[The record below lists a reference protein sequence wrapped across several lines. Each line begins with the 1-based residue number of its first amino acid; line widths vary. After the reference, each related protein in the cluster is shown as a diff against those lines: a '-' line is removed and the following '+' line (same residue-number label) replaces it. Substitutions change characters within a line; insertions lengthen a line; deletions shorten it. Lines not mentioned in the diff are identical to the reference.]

1 MRMISCNDI
10 ISYLDAHYNFK
21 GKVSELSSNPKITD
35 QTEVYDYDEI
45 KKQIYGNSRSV
56 DVLLIKKN
64 LNLIEFK
71 TGFDSTLDSV
81 NEKVKKENMAL
92 SIRIKAYESLH
103 LLQTAIIDEV
113 ADGGKLA
120 DGIKIVF
127 CAVID
132 TNEPVVA
139 DDAYVD
145 ILSDEGGVK
154 EHKSLKVK
162 LVENVMK
169 IYRKETD
176 KHKKLFYDDA
186 FVLYDYEFD
195 SKMNQFK

>member
-1 MRMISCNDI
+1 MISCRDI
-10 ISYLDAHYNFK
+10 VAYLDANYNIK
-21 GKVSELSSNPKITD
+21 GKISDLSSNPKITD

-45 KKQIYGNSRSV
+45 KKRIYGDSRSV
-56 DVLLIKKN
+56 DVLLVKKN
-64 LNLIEFK
+64 LNFIEFK

-92 SIRIKAYESLH
+92 SIRVKAYESLH

-113 ADGGKLA
+113 ADGDKLSE
-120 DGIKIVF
+120 GIKIVF

-145 ILSDEGGVK
+145 ILSDEGGVR

-169 IYRKETD
+169 IYRKETNR
-176 KHKKLFYDDA
+176 HKKLFYDEA

-195 SKMNQFK
+195 SKIGQFK

>member
-1 MRMISCNDI
+1 MISCADI
-10 ISYLDAHYNFK
+10 VSYLDKNYNYK
-21 GKVSELSSNPKITD
+21 DSLANLSSNPKIKD
-35 QTEVYDYDEI
+35 QSEAYDYDKI
-45 KKQIYGNSRSV
+45 KERIYGNSRSV
-56 DVLLIKKN
+56 DALLIKRN

-103 LLQTAIIDEV
+103 LLQTAIIDEIS
-113 ADGGKLA
+113 DTDQLSDK
-120 DGIKIVF
+120 IKIVF

-139 DDAYVD
+139 EDAYVD
-145 ILSDEGGVK
+145 ILSDEGGVR
-154 EHKSLKVK
+154 ENKSLKVK
-162 LVENVMK
+162 VAENVMS

-176 KHKKLFYDDA
+176 KQKKLFYDDA

-195 SKMNQFK
+195 KRIGDFK

>member
-1 MRMISCNDI
+1 MISCVDI
-10 ISYLDAHYNFK
+10 ISYLDKNYNYK
-21 GKVSELSSNPKITD
+21 DSLANLSSNPKIKD
-35 QTEVYDYDEI
+35 QSEAYDYDKI
-45 KKQIYGNSRSV
+45 KERIYGNSRSV
-56 DVLLIKKN
+56 DALLIKRN

-103 LLQTAIIDEV
+103 LLQTAIIDEIS
-113 ADGGKLA
+113 DTDQLSDK
-120 DGIKIVF
+120 IKIVF

-139 DDAYVD
+139 EDAYVD
-145 ILSDEGGVK
+145 ILSDEGGVR
-154 EHKSLKVK
+154 ENKSLKVK
-162 LVENVMK
+162 VAENVMS

-195 SKMNQFK
+195 KRIGDFK

>member
-1 MRMISCNDI
+1 MISCRDI
-10 ISYLDAHYNFK
+10 VAYLDANYNIK
-21 GKVSELSSNPKITD
+21 GKIADLSSNPKITD

-45 KKQIYGNSRSV
+45 KKRIYGDSRSV
-56 DVLLIKKN
+56 DVLLVKKN

-92 SIRIKAYESLH
+92 SIRVKAYESLH

-113 ADGGKLA
+113 ADGDNLA
-120 DGIKIVF
+120 EGIKIVF

-145 ILSDEGGVK
+145 ILSDEGGVR

-169 IYRKETD
+169 IYRKETNR
-176 KHKKLFYDDA
+176 HKKLFYDEA

-195 SKMNQFK
+195 SKIGQLK

>member
-1 MRMISCNDI
+1 M
-10 ISYLDAHYNFK
+10 
-21 GKVSELSSNPKITD
+21 
-35 QTEVYDYDEI
+35 
-45 KKQIYGNSRSV
+45 
-56 DVLLIKKN
+56 VL
-64 LNLIEFK
+64 
-71 TGFDSTLDSV
+71 
-81 NEKVKKENMAL
+81 
-92 SIRIKAYESLH
+92 
-103 LLQTAIIDEV
+103 
-113 ADGGKLA
+113 KLF
-120 DGIKIVF
+120 F

-162 LVENVMK
+162 LVENVMR

-176 KHKKLFYDDA
+176 KHKKLFYDEA

-195 SKMNQFK
+195 NKINQFK

>member
-1 MRMISCNDI
+1 MISCKDI
-10 ISYLDAHYNFK
+10 TDYLDANYNYK
-21 GKVSELSSNPKITD
+21 DTLSNLSNNEKITS
-35 QTEVYDYDEI
+35 QIEAYDYDKI
-45 KKQIYGNSRSV
+45 KEKIYGDCRSV
-56 DVLLIKKN
+56 DALLVKRN

-92 SIRIKAYESLH
+92 SIRLKAYESLH
-103 LLQTAIIDEV
+103 MLHTAIFDEISTP
-113 ADGGKLA
+113 DQLA

-132 TNEPVVA
+132 TNEQIVA
-139 DDAYVD
+139 DDVYVD
-145 ILSDEGGVK
+145 ILSDESGVK
-154 EHKSLKVK
+154 EVGSLKSRI
-162 LVENVMK
+162 VENVMRL
-169 IYRKETD
+169 YRKETD

-195 SKMNQFK
+195 AKVSAFK

>member
-1 MRMISCNDI
+1 MVSCNDI
-10 ISYLDAHYNFK
+10 ISYLDNNYNYK
-21 GKVSELSSNPKITD
+21 GKISDLSNNTKITA
-35 QTEVYDYDEI
+35 QTEVYNFDKI
-45 KKQIYGNSRSV
+45 KEQIYGNSRSV

-71 TGFDSTLDSV
+71 TGFSSTFDSE
-81 NEKVKKENMAL
+81 NERLKKDNMAL
-92 SIRIKAYESLH
+92 SIRVKAYESLH
-103 LLQTAIIDEV
+103 LLQTAIIDEI
-113 ADGGKLA
+113 DGC
-120 DGIKIVF
+120 GILKNGVKIVF

-154 EHKSLKVK
+154 EHKSLKAK
-162 LVENVMK
+162 LVENVMR

-176 KHKKLFYDDA
+176 KHKKLFYDEA

-195 SKMNQFK
+195 NKINQFK

>member
-1 MRMISCNDI
+1 MVSCNDI
-10 ISYLDAHYNFK
+10 ILYLDAHYNFK
-21 GKVSELSSNPKITD
+21 GKISDLSSNPKITN
-35 QTEVYDYDEI
+35 QTEVYDYDKI
-45 KKQIYGNSRSV
+45 KEQIYRNSRSV

-71 TGFDSTLDSV
+71 TGFDSTLESV
-81 NEKVKKENMAL
+81 NEKVKKENKLL
-92 SIRIKAYESLH
+92 SIRLKAYESLH
-103 LLQTAIIDEV
+103 LLQTAIIDE
-113 ADGGKLA
+113 AGDGGKLE
-120 DGIKIVF
+120 DGVKIVF

-132 TNEPVVA
+132 TNEPIVA

-145 ILSDEGGVK
+145 ILSDEGGLK

-162 LVENVMK
+162 LVENVMN

-176 KHKKLFYDDA
+176 KHKKLFYDET

>member
-1 MRMISCNDI
+1 MISCRDI
-10 ISYLDAHYNFK
+10 VAYLDANYNIK
-21 GKVSELSSNPKITD
+21 GKIADLSSNPKITD

-45 KKQIYGNSRSV
+45 KKRIYGDSRSV
-56 DVLLIKKN
+56 DVLLVKKN

-92 SIRIKAYESLH
+92 SIRVKAYESLH

-113 ADGGKLA
+113 ADGDKLSE
-120 DGIKIVF
+120 GIKIVF

-145 ILSDEGGVK
+145 ILSDEGGVR

-169 IYRKETD
+169 IYRKET
-176 KHKKLFYDDA
+176 KRHKKLFYDEA

-195 SKMNQFK
+195 SKIGQFK

>member
-1 MRMISCNDI
+1 MVSCNDI
-10 ISYLDAHYNFK
+10 ISYLDANYNFK
-21 GKVSELSSNPKITD
+21 GKIAELSSNPKITN
-35 QTEVYDYDEI
+35 QTEVYNFDKI
-45 KKQIYGNSRSV
+45 KEQIYGNSRSV

-71 TGFDSTLDSV
+71 TGFDSTLESV

-92 SIRIKAYESLH
+92 SIRVKAYESLH

-113 ADGGKLA
+113 ADGDKLA

-176 KHKKLFYDDA
+176 KHKKLFYDEA

-195 SKMNQFK
+195 SKMRQFK

>member
-1 MRMISCNDI
+1 MISCADI
-10 ISYLDAHYNFK
+10 ISYLDKNYNYK
-21 GKVSELSSNPKITD
+21 DSLANLSSNPKIKD
-35 QTEVYDYDEI
+35 QSEAYDYDKI
-45 KKQIYGNSRSV
+45 KERIYGNSRSV
-56 DVLLIKKN
+56 DALLIKRN

-103 LLQTAIIDEV
+103 LLQTAIINEISDT
-113 ADGGKLA
+113 DKLS
-120 DGIKIVF
+120 DKIKIVF

-139 DDAYVD
+139 EDAYVD
-145 ILSDEGGVK
+145 ILSDEGGVR
-154 EHKSLKVK
+154 ENKSLKVK
-162 LVENVMK
+162 VAENVMS

-176 KHKKLFYDDA
+176 KQKKLFYDDA

-195 SKMNQFK
+195 KRIGDFK

>member
-1 MRMISCNDI
+1 MISCADI
-10 ISYLDAHYNFK
+10 ISYLDKNYNYK
-21 GKVSELSSNPKITD
+21 DSLANLSSNPKIKD
-35 QTEVYDYDEI
+35 QSEAYDYGKI
-45 KKQIYGNSRSV
+45 KERIYGNSRSV
-56 DVLLIKKN
+56 DALLIKRN

-169 IYRKETD
+169 TYRKETD

>member
-1 MRMISCNDI
+1 MISCNDI

>member
-1 MRMISCNDI
+1 MVSCNDI
-10 ISYLDAHYNFK
+10 ISYLDNNYNYK
-21 GKVSELSSNPKITD
+21 GKISDLSNNTKITA
-35 QTEVYDYDEI
+35 QTEVYNCDKI
-45 KKQIYGNSRSV
+45 KEQIYGNSRSV

-71 TGFDSTLDSV
+71 TGFSSTFDSE
-81 NEKVKKENMAL
+81 NERLKKDNMAL
-92 SIRIKAYESLH
+92 SIRVKAYESLH
-103 LLQTAIIDEV
+103 LLQTAIIDEI
-113 ADGGKLA
+113 DGC
-120 DGIKIVF
+120 GILKNGVKIVF

-162 LVENVMK
+162 LVENVMR

-176 KHKKLFYDDA
+176 KHKKLFYDEA

-195 SKMNQFK
+195 NKINQFK

>member
-1 MRMISCNDI
+1 MISCADI
-10 ISYLDAHYNFK
+10 ISYLDKNYNYK
-21 GKVSELSSNPKITD
+21 DSLANLSSNPKIKD
-35 QTEVYDYDEI
+35 QSEAYDYDKI
-45 KKQIYGNSRSV
+45 KERIYGNSRSV
-56 DVLLIKKN
+56 DALLIKRN

-103 LLQTAIIDEV
+103 LLQTAIIDEIS
-113 ADGGKLA
+113 DTDQLSDK
-120 DGIKIVF
+120 IKIVF

-139 DDAYVD
+139 EDAYVD
-145 ILSDEGGVK
+145 ILSDEGGVR
-154 EHKSLKVK
+154 ENKSLKVK
-162 LVENVMK
+162 VAENVMS

-195 SKMNQFK
+195 KRIGDFK

>member
-1 MRMISCNDI
+1 MISCRDI
-10 ISYLDAHYNFK
+10 VVYLDANYNIK
-21 GKVSELSSNPKITD
+21 GKIADLSSNPKITD

-45 KKQIYGNSRSV
+45 KKRIYGDSRSV
-56 DVLLIKKN
+56 DVLLVKKN

-92 SIRIKAYESLH
+92 SIRVKAYESLH

-113 ADGGKLA
+113 ADGDNLA
-120 DGIKIVF
+120 GGIKIVF

-145 ILSDEGGVK
+145 ILSDEGGVR
-154 EHKSLKVK
+154 EHKSLKIK

-169 IYRKETD
+169 IYRKETNR
-176 KHKKLFYDDA
+176 HKKLFYDEA

-195 SKMNQFK
+195 SKIGQFK

>member
-1 MRMISCNDI
+1 MISCRDI
-10 ISYLDAHYNFK
+10 VAYLDANYNIK
-21 GKVSELSSNPKITD
+21 GKIADLSSNPKITD

-45 KKQIYGNSRSV
+45 KKRIYGDSRSV
-56 DVLLIKKN
+56 DVLLVKKN

-92 SIRIKAYESLH
+92 SIRVKAYESLH

-113 ADGGKLA
+113 ADGDNLA
-120 DGIKIVF
+120 EGIKIVF

-145 ILSDEGGVK
+145 ILSDEGGVR

-169 IYRKETD
+169 IYRKETNR
-176 KHKKLFYDDA
+176 HKKLFYDEA

-195 SKMNQFK
+195 SKIGQFK

>member
-1 MRMISCNDI
+1 MISCADI
-10 ISYLDAHYNFK
+10 ISYLDKNYNYK
-21 GKVSELSSNPKITD
+21 DSLANLSSNPKIKD
-35 QTEVYDYDEI
+35 QSEAYDYDKI
-45 KKQIYGNSRSV
+45 KERIYGNSRSV
-56 DVLLIKKN
+56 DALLIKRN

-103 LLQTAIIDEV
+103 LLQTAIIDEIS
-113 ADGGKLA
+113 DTDQLSDK
-120 DGIKIVF
+120 IKIVF

-139 DDAYVD
+139 EDAYVD
-145 ILSDEGGVK
+145 ILSDEGGVR
-154 EHKSLKVK
+154 ENKSLKVK
-162 LVENVMK
+162 VAENVMS

-176 KHKKLFYDDA
+176 KQKKLFYDDA

-195 SKMNQFK
+195 KRIGDFK

>member
-1 MRMISCNDI
+1 MISCADI
-10 ISYLDAHYNFK
+10 ISYLDKNYNYK
-21 GKVSELSSNPKITD
+21 DSLANLSSNPKIKD
-35 QTEVYDYDEI
+35 QSEAYDYDKI
-45 KKQIYGNSRSV
+45 KERIYGNSRSV
-56 DVLLIKKN
+56 DALLIKRN

-103 LLQTAIIDEV
+103 LLQTAIIDEISNT
-113 ADGGKLA
+113 DKLS
-120 DGIKIVF
+120 DKIKIVL

-139 DDAYVD
+139 EDAYVD
-145 ILSDEGGVK
+145 ILSDEGGVR
-154 EHKSLKVK
+154 ENKSLKVK
-162 LVENVMK
+162 VAENVMS

-195 SKMNQFK
+195 KRIGDFK

>member
-1 MRMISCNDI
+1 MISCSDI
-10 ISYLDAHYNFK
+10 VAYLDTNYNIK
-21 GKVSELSSNPKITD
+21 GKIADLSSNPKITD

-45 KKQIYGNSRSV
+45 KKRIYGDSRSV
-56 DVLLIKKN
+56 DVLLVKRN

-92 SIRIKAYESLH
+92 SIRVKAYESLH

-145 ILSDEGGVK
+145 ILSDEGGVR

-169 IYRKETD
+169 IYRKETNR
-176 KHKKLFYDDA
+176 HKKLFYDEA

-195 SKMNQFK
+195 SKIGQFR

>member
-1 MRMISCNDI
+1 MISCADI
-10 ISYLDAHYNFK
+10 ISYLDKNYNYK
-21 GKVSELSSNPKITD
+21 DSLANLSSNPKIKD
-35 QTEVYDYDEI
+35 QSEAYDYDKI
-45 KKQIYGNSRSV
+45 KERIYGNSRSV
-56 DVLLIKKN
+56 DALLIKRN

-71 TGFDSTLDSV
+71 TGFDSNLDSV

-103 LLQTAIIDEV
+103 LLQTAIIDEISNT
-113 ADGGKLA
+113 DKLS
-120 DGIKIVF
+120 DKIKIVF

-132 TNEPVVA
+132 TNEPIVA
-139 DDAYVD
+139 EDAYVD
-145 ILSDEGGVK
+145 ILTDEGGVR
-154 EHKSLKVK
+154 ENKSLKVK
-162 LVENVMK
+162 VAENVMS

-195 SKMNQFK
+195 KRIGDFK

>member
-1 MRMISCNDI
+1 MISCADI
-10 ISYLDAHYNFK
+10 ISYLDKNYNYK
-21 GKVSELSSNPKITD
+21 DSLANLSSNPKIKD
-35 QTEVYDYDEI
+35 QSEAYDYDKI
-45 KKQIYGNSRSV
+45 KERIYGNSRSV
-56 DVLLIKKN
+56 DALLIKRN

-81 NEKVKKENMAL
+81 NEKVKKENMTL

-103 LLQTAIIDEV
+103 LLQTAIIDEISNT
-113 ADGGKLA
+113 DKLS
-120 DGIKIVF
+120 DKIKIIF

-139 DDAYVD
+139 EDAYVD
-145 ILSDEGGVK
+145 ILSDEGGVR
-154 EHKSLKVK
+154 ENKSLKVK
-162 LVENVMK
+162 VAENVMS

-195 SKMNQFK
+195 KRIGDFK

>member
-1 MRMISCNDI
+1 MVSCNDI

-21 GKVSELSSNPKITD
+21 GKISDLSSNPKITN
-35 QTEVYDYDEI
+35 QTEVYDYDKI
-45 KKQIYGNSRSV
+45 KEHIYRNSRSV
-56 DVLLIKKN
+56 DVLLVKKN

-92 SIRIKAYESLH
+92 SIRVKAYESLH
-103 LLQTAIIDEV
+103 LLQTSIIDE
-113 ADGGKLA
+113 AGDGSKLE

-132 TNEPVVA
+132 TNEPIVA

-145 ILSDEGGVK
+145 ILSDEGGIK

-176 KHKKLFYDDA
+176 QHKKLFYDEA

-195 SKMNQFK
+195 SKMSQFK

>member
-1 MRMISCNDI
+1 MVSCNDI
-10 ISYLDAHYNFK
+10 VSYLDTNYNFK
-21 GKVSELSSNPKITD
+21 GKIADLSSNPKITN
-35 QTEVYDYDEI
+35 QTEVYNFDKI
-45 KKQIYGNSRSV
+45 KERIYGNSRSV

-71 TGFDSTLDSV
+71 TGFDSTLESV
-81 NEKVKKENMAL
+81 NEDVKKENLAL
-92 SIRIKAYESLH
+92 SIRVKAYESLH

-113 ADGGKLA
+113 ADGDKLA
-120 DGIKIVF
+120 NGIKIVF

-176 KHKKLFYDDA
+176 KHKKLFYDEA

-195 SKMNQFK
+195 SKMSQFK

>member
-71 TGFDSTLDSV
+71 TGFDSSLDSV

-113 ADGGKLA
+113 ADSGKLA